1 MQHLFEA
8 TLTESTPERRFRRPV
23 TLEDAIGVG
32 SGPQTERTAM
42 LVRAFETQH
51 DVLERYYG
59 SWVAVAIALVD
70 QRGREQIELA
80 VRAGRAAGAER
91 RGDCCSART
100 RSTARWT

>member
-8 TLTESTPERRFRRPV
+8 TLTESTPERRFRRTV
-23 TLEDAIGVG
+23 SLEDAIGVG

-59 SWVAVAIALVD
+59 SWIAVAVALVSE
-70 QRGREQIELA
+70 RGRERMELA
-80 VRAGRAAGAER
+80 VRA
-91 RGDCCSART
+91 
-100 RSTARWT
+100 